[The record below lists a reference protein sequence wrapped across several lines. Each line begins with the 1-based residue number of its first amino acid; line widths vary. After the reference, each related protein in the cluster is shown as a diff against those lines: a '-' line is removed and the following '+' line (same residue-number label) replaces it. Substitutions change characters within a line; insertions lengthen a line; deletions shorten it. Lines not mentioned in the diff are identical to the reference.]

1 MTGAPSNPANAHESV
16 SDWFRNRRRADG
28 MGNRIDRQR
37 RLRQALIPNAARVSA
52 RRSVMSDAAF
62 GAGGTLRTSKLSLF
76 EMQKVT
82 NIVPLPPTKVQRD
95 RDCLK
100 VPAHLLG
107 AMLGRGGD

>member
-52 RRSVMSDAAF
+52 RQRVMTDTAF
-62 GAGGTLRTSKLSLF
+62 GAGSS
-76 EMQKVT
+76 EE
-82 NIVPLPPTKVQRD
+82 
-95 RDCLK
+95 
-100 VPAHLLG
+100 
-107 AMLGRGGD
+107 RGGGKEGFMTGSSEWWSDHLNKYMYDVKPR

>member
-52 RRSVMSDAAF
+52 RQSVMSDTAF
-62 GAGGTLRTSKLSLF
+62 GADRKRVVQGKGVSGRVVLGGRRSIHKKTEKTS
-76 EMQKVT
+76 VT
-82 NIVPLPPTKVQRD
+82 QRITNRLPK
-95 RDCLK
+95 
-100 VPAHLLG
+100 
-107 AMLGRGGD
+107 

>member
-52 RRSVMSDAAF
+52 RQSVMSDTAF
-62 GAGGTLRTSKLSLF
+62 GAGGTLRTQKLSLF
-76 EMQKVT
+76 AMKKVI
-82 NIVPLPPTKVQRD
+82 NIRSEEHTSELQSLMRISYAVFRLKKKTK
-95 RDCLK
+95 K
-100 VPAHLLG
+100 T
-107 AMLGRGGD
+107 